1 MWPSLSVK
9 HYILCGNRLSRVTPY
24 ILRNLQRKNSV
35 FSLICSRNLKLLG
48 LDLSGQGRLCIP
60 GAPLIPHDCRE
71 GCPRSKEALIPEEE
85 VHFRRADGIT
95 EQIFFRVTVVWG
107 WADMKSLEEVGLVV
121 CWASY
126 LCLRG
131 NHLYVWNFPTSQG
144 LGELPTTRLW
154 SQQWICDSSQSIR
167 FPLLENVIFSS
178 ETQRVAAAMWSKDRA
193 PKGGQDSLFLNCQL
207 PNGASVPALPEG

>member
-131 NHLYVWNFPTSQG
+131 TPSLCV
-144 LGELPTTRLW
+144 ELPYLTRSRGTANHKALITAVNMW
-154 SQQWICDSSQSIR
+154 LKSVNHISS
-167 FPLLENVIFSS
+167 PGKCNL
-178 ETQRVAAAMWSKDRA
+178 
-193 PKGGQDSLFLNCQL
+193 
-207 PNGASVPALPEG
+207 